1 MENKCMD
8 LMFRM
13 GMIKHYNKRQNIY
26 EYAFDNSF
34 IEDETLTED
43 KVDNEESQKVKE
55 MILSNHYW
63 IRNQYEQFLES
74 LNRSTRKPFLSKY
87 TAEELKNHNVQTYQ
101 LNGYH
106 IGYALKPDEDGVDI
120 ISVHNNEPNIKGVGD
135 ALIESAK
142 ANGGTKLDHYDGFL
156 SDLYSKHGFE
166 EYDRYKWDDQYA
178 DPNWDYERYGRPDVI
193 LRKLKKSS
201 STIEVVA

>member
-8 LMFRM
+8 LMSRM

-74 LNRSTRKPFLSKY
+74 LNSSTIKPFLSKY

-178 DPNWDYERYGRPDVI
+178 DPNWDYEKYGRPDVI
-193 LRKLKKSS
+193 LRKLKKVPQ
-201 STIEVVA
+201 E

>member
-8 LMFRM
+8 LMSRM

-34 IEDETLTED
+34 IEDETLTEN

-55 MILSNHYW
+55 MILSNEYW

-74 LNRSTRKPFLSKY
+74 LNSSTRKPFLSKY

-193 LRKLKKSS
+193 LRKLKK
-201 STIEVVA
+201 VPQQ

>member
-1 MENKCMD
+1 MD
-8 LMFRM
+8 LMSRM

-55 MILSNHYW
+55 MILSNEYW

-74 LNRSTRKPFLSKY
+74 LNSSTRKPFLSKY

-193 LRKLKKSS
+193 LRKLKKVPQ
-201 STIEVVA
+201 E

>member
-8 LMFRM
+8 LMSRM

-55 MILSNHYW
+55 MILSNEYW

-74 LNRSTRKPFLSKY
+74 LNSSTRKPFLSKY

-178 DPNWDYERYGRPDVI
+178 DPNWDCERYGRPDVI
-193 LRKLKKSS
+193 LRKLKK
-201 STIEVVA
+201 VPQQ

>member
-1 MENKCMD
+1 MENKCMS
-8 LMFRM
+8 LMSRM

-55 MILSNHYW
+55 MILSNEYW

-74 LNRSTRKPFLSKY
+74 LNSSTRKPFLSKY

-193 LRKLKKSS
+193 LRKLKK
-201 STIEVVA
+201 VPQQ

>member
-8 LMFRM
+8 LMSRM

-63 IRNQYEQFLES
+63 IRNQYEPFLES

-193 LRKLKKSS
+193 LRKLKKVPQ
-201 STIEVVA
+201 E

>member
-8 LMFRM
+8 LMSRM

-55 MILSNHYW
+55 MILSNEYW

-74 LNRSTRKPFLSKY
+74 LNSSTRKPFLSKY

-135 ALIESAK
+135 ALLESAK

-193 LRKLKKSS
+193 LRKLKK
-201 STIEVVA
+201 VPQQ

>member
-1 MENKCMD
+1 MD
-8 LMFRM
+8 LMSRM
-13 GMIKHYNKRQNIY
+13 GLIKHYNKRQNIY

-34 IEDETLTED
+34 IENETLTED

-55 MILSNHYW
+55 MILSNRYW
-63 IRNQYEQFLES
+63 IRNEYEQFLNS
-74 LNRSTRKPFLSKY
+74 LNQSTRKPFLSKY

-142 ANGGTKLDHYDGFL
+142 SNGGTKLDHYDGFL

-193 LRKLKKSS
+193 LRKLKN
-201 STIEVVA
+201 IPQ

>member
-8 LMFRM
+8 LMSRM

-34 IEDETLTED
+34 IEDETLAED
-43 KVDNEESQKVKE
+43 KVDNEESQRVKE
-55 MILSNHYW
+55 MILSNEYW

-74 LNRSTRKPFLSKY
+74 LNSSTRKPFLSKY

-106 IGYALKPDEDGVDI
+106 IGCALKPDEDGVDI

-193 LRKLKKSS
+193 LRKLKKVPQ
-201 STIEVVA
+201 E

>member
-13 GMIKHYNKRQNIY
+13 VMIKHYNKRQNIY

-55 MILSNHYW
+55 MILSNQYW

-74 LNRSTRKPFLSKY
+74 LNSSTRKPFLSKY

-193 LRKLKKSS
+193 LRKLKKVPQ
-201 STIEVVA
+201 E

>member
-8 LMFRM
+8 LMSRM

-74 LNRSTRKPFLSKY
+74 LNRSTRTPFLSKY

-193 LRKLKKSS
+193 LRKLKKVPQ
-201 STIEVVA
+201 E

>member
-8 LMFRM
+8 LMSRM

-87 TAEELKNHNVQTYQ
+87 TAEELKSHNVQTYQ

-166 EYDRYKWDDQYA
+166 EYDRYRWEDKYA

-193 LRKLKKSS
+193 LRKLKKVPQ
-201 STIEVVA
+201 E

>member
-1 MENKCMD
+1 MKNKCMD
-8 LMFRM
+8 LMSRM

-34 IEDETLTED
+34 IEDESLMED
-43 KVDNEESQKVKE
+43 KVDNEESQKVRE
-55 MILSNHYW
+55 MILSNQYW
-63 IRNQYEQFLES
+63 IRNEYEQFLDS
-74 LNRSTRKPFLSKY
+74 LNQSTRKPFLSKY

-142 ANGGTKLDHYDGFL
+142 SNGGTKLDHYDGFL

-178 DPNWDYERYGRPDVI
+178 DPNWDYERYGRPDVV
-193 LRKLKKSS
+193 LRRLKN
-201 STIEVVA
+201 IPQQ

>member
-8 LMFRM
+8 LMSRM

-74 LNRSTRKPFLSKY
+74 LNRSTRKSFLSKY
-87 TAEELKNHNVQTYQ
+87 MAEELKNHNVQTYQ

-142 ANGGTKLDHYDGFL
+142 ANGGTKLVHYDGFL

-193 LRKLKKSS
+193 LRKLKKVPQ
-201 STIEVVA
+201 E

>member
-8 LMFRM
+8 LMSRM

-43 KVDNEESQKVKE
+43 KVDNEESQKAKE

-74 LNRSTRKPFLSKY
+74 LNSSTRKPFLSKY

-193 LRKLKKSS
+193 LRKLKKVPQ
-201 STIEVVA
+201 E

>member
-1 MENKCMD
+1 MD
-8 LMFRM
+8 LMSRM

-55 MILSNHYW
+55 MILSNEYW

-74 LNRSTRKPFLSKY
+74 LNSSTRKPFLSKY

-193 LRKLKKSS
+193 LRKLKK
-201 STIEVVA
+201 VPQQ

>member
-8 LMFRM
+8 LMSRM

-55 MILSNHYW
+55 MILSNEYW
-63 IRNQYEQFLES
+63 IKNQYEQFLES
-74 LNRSTRKPFLSKY
+74 LNSSTRKPFLSKY

-166 EYDRYKWDDQYA
+166 EYDRYKWDNQYA

-193 LRKLKKSS
+193 LRKLKK
-201 STIEVVA
+201 VPQQ

>member
-1 MENKCMD
+1 MD
-8 LMFRM
+8 LMSRM

-34 IEDETLTED
+34 IEDKTLTED

-193 LRKLKKSS
+193 LRKLKKVPQ
-201 STIEVVA
+201 E

>member
-8 LMFRM
+8 LMSRM

-43 KVDNEESQKVKE
+43 KVGNEESQKVKE
-55 MILSNHYW
+55 MILSNQYW

-193 LRKLKKSS
+193 LRKLKK
-201 STIEVVA
+201 VPQQ

>member
-8 LMFRM
+8 LMSRM

-34 IEDETLTED
+34 IEDETLAED
-43 KVDNEESQKVKE
+43 KVDNEESQRVKE
-55 MILSNHYW
+55 MILSNEYW
-63 IRNQYEQFLES
+63 IRNQYGQFLES
-74 LNRSTRKPFLSKY
+74 LNSSTRKPFLSKY

-193 LRKLKKSS
+193 LRKLKKVPQ
-201 STIEVVA
+201 E

>member
-8 LMFRM
+8 LMSRM

-74 LNRSTRKPFLSKY
+74 LNSSTRKPFLSKY

-193 LRKLKKSS
+193 LRKLKKVPQ
-201 STIEVVA
+201 E

>member
-8 LMFRM
+8 LMSRM

-193 LRKLKKSS
+193 LRKLKKVLQ
-201 STIEVVA
+201 E

>member
-8 LMFRM
+8 LMSRM

-74 LNRSTRKPFLSKY
+74 LNRSTRKSFLSKY

-193 LRKLKKSS
+193 LRKLKK
-201 STIEVVA
+201 VPQQ

>member
-8 LMFRM
+8 LMSRM
-13 GMIKHYNKRQNIY
+13 GLIKHHNKRQNIY

-34 IEDETLTED
+34 IENETLTED

-55 MILSNHYW
+55 MILSNRYW
-63 IRNQYEQFLES
+63 IRNEYEQFLNS
-74 LNRSTRKPFLSKY
+74 LNQSTRKPFLSKY

-142 ANGGTKLDHYDGFL
+142 SNGGTKLDHYDGFL

-193 LRKLKKSS
+193 LRKLKN
-201 STIEVVA
+201 IPQ

>member
-8 LMFRM
+8 LMSRM

-55 MILSNHYW
+55 MILSNQYW

-142 ANGGTKLDHYDGFL
+142 ANGGTKLDHYEGFL

-193 LRKLKKSS
+193 LRKLKK
-201 STIEVVA
+201 VPQQ

>member
-8 LMFRM
+8 LMSRM

-87 TAEELKNHNVQTYQ
+87 TAEELKSHNVQTYQ

-193 LRKLKKSS
+193 LRKLKK
-201 STIEVVA
+201 VPQQ

>member
-8 LMFRM
+8 LMSRM

-74 LNRSTRKPFLSKY
+74 LNSSTRKPFLSKY
-87 TAEELKNHNVQTYQ
+87 TAEE

-120 ISVHNNEPNIKGVGD
+120 ISVHNNEPNIKGVG
-135 ALIESAK
+135 I
-142 ANGGTKLDHYDGFL
+142 
-156 SDLYSKHGFE
+156 
-166 EYDRYKWDDQYA
+166 KWY
-178 DPNWDYERYGRPDVI
+178 R
-193 LRKLKKSS
+193 LKWLEIQRI
-201 STIEVVA
+201 TL

>member
-8 LMFRM
+8 LMSRM
-13 GMIKHYNKRQNIY
+13 EMIKHYNKRQNIY

-55 MILSNHYW
+55 MILSNQYW

-193 LRKLKKSS
+193 LRKLKK
-201 STIEVVA
+201 VPQQ

>member
-8 LMFRM
+8 LMSRM

-55 MILSNHYW
+55 MILSNQYW

-74 LNRSTRKPFLSKY
+74 LNSSTKKPFLSKY

-106 IGYALKPDEDGVDI
+106 IGYALKLDEDGVDI

-193 LRKLKKSS
+193 LRKLKK
-201 STIEVVA
+201 VPQQ

>member
-8 LMFRM
+8 LMSRM

-120 ISVHNNEPNIKGVGD
+120 ISVHNNEPNIKGVED

-193 LRKLKKSS
+193 LRKLKKVPQ
-201 STIEVVA
+201 E

>member
-8 LMFRM
+8 LMSRM
-13 GMIKHYNKRQNIY
+13 GMIKHYNKKQNVY
-26 EYAFDNSF
+26 ENAFDNSF
-34 IEDETLTED
+34 IENDTLSED

-55 MILSNHYW
+55 MILSNEYW

-74 LNRSTRKPFLSKY
+74 LNRSTRKSFLSKY
-87 TAEELKNHNVQTYQ
+87 TAKELKNHNVQTYQ

-193 LRKLKKSS
+193 LRKLKKVS
-201 STIEVVA
+201 

>member
-8 LMFRM
+8 LMSRM
-13 GMIKHYNKRQNIY
+13 GMIKHYNKKQNVY
-26 EYAFDNSF
+26 ENAFDNSF
-34 IEDETLTED
+34 IENDTLSED

-55 MILSNHYW
+55 MILSNEYW

-74 LNRSTRKPFLSKY
+74 LNSSTRKPFLSKY

-193 LRKLKKSS
+193 LRKLKK
-201 STIEVVA
+201 VPQQ

>member
-8 LMFRM
+8 LMSRM

-74 LNRSTRKPFLSKY
+74 LNSSTRKPFLSKY

-156 SDLYSKHGFE
+156 SDLYSKHGFG
-166 EYDRYKWDDQYA
+166 EYDRYKWDGQYA

-193 LRKLKKSS
+193 LRKLKKVPQ
-201 STIEVVA
+201 E

>member
-8 LMFRM
+8 LMSRM

-87 TAEELKNHNVQTYQ
+87 TAEELKNHNLQTYQ

-178 DPNWDYERYGRPDVI
+178 DTNRDYERYGRPDVI
-193 LRKLKKSS
+193 LRKLKKVSQQ
-201 STIEVVA
+201 

>member
-55 MILSNHYW
+55 MILSNQYW

-74 LNRSTRKPFLSKY
+74 LNSSTRKPFLSKY

-193 LRKLKKSS
+193 LRKLKK
-201 STIEVVA
+201 VPQQ

>member
-8 LMFRM
+8 LMSRM

-193 LRKLKKSS
+193 LRKLKKVSQQ
-201 STIEVVA
+201 

>member
-8 LMFRM
+8 LMSRM

-55 MILSNHYW
+55 MILSNEYW

-74 LNRSTRKPFLSKY
+74 LNSSTRKPFLSKY

-193 LRKLKKSS
+193 LRKLKK
-201 STIEVVA
+201 VPQQ

>member
-8 LMFRM
+8 LMYRM

-74 LNRSTRKPFLSKY
+74 LNSSTRKPFLSKY

-193 LRKLKKSS
+193 LRKLKKVPQ
-201 STIEVVA
+201 E

>member
-8 LMFRM
+8 LMSRM

-43 KVDNEESQKVKE
+43 KVDNKESQKVKE
-55 MILSNHYW
+55 MILSNQYW

-193 LRKLKKSS
+193 LRKLKKVPQ
-201 STIEVVA
+201 E